1 MPSQD
6 SRGSGATGETHTQT
20 TEDTRET
27 PRLKV
32 RSFLPAET
40 RESIVSMLMI
50 HMRGVRSTARAHGLA
65 EAEVEEILYSAMTR
79 RLNRAVERAYQDGR
93 RSMLP
98 LAASQRRVA

>member
-1 MPSQD
+1 MPLQD
-6 SRGSGATGETHTQT
+6 SRGSGATGERELQD
-20 TEDTRET
+20 TENTRET

-32 RSFLPAET
+32 RSCLPAEV

>member
-1 MPSQD
+1 MPLQN
-6 SRGSGATGETHTQT
+6 SRGSGATEQRKPQA
-20 TEDTRET
+20 TEYTWGN
-27 PRLKV
+27 PHLKV
-32 RSFLPAET
+32 RSFLPAEV
-40 RESIVSMLMI
+40 RESIVAMLMI

-98 LAASQRRVA
+98 LAVSQRRVA